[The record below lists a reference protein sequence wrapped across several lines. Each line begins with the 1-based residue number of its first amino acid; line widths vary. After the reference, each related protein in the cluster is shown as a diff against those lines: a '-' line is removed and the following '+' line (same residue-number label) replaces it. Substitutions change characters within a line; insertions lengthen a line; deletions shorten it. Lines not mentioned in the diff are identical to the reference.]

1 VPVSLYDPVYQK
13 VRSFLKASR
22 KNAGYTQ
29 NQLAVVL
36 GVGQSYVSKIERA
49 ENFIDLVFFVKWCEA
64 CQSSPSL
71 AISDI
76 FNSGEA

>member
-1 VPVSLYDPVYQK
+1 VPVSLYDPIYSK
-13 VRSFLKASR
+13 VRLFLKTSR

-29 NQLAVVL
+29 NKLAILL

-64 CQSSPSL
+64 CNTSPSL
-71 AISDI
+71 AINDI
-76 FNSGEA
+76 FIIE